1 MYTEFY
7 KDRPYIENEYQE
19 AEWNTQSG
27 LSPEEIEKQ
36 IRAFAI
42 QNHGKMHQA
51 LITAHA
57 YKIMLENAQLGLN
70 PHSMFPD
77 KIRHG
82 GKYERD
88 ASPSVLE
95 MYMRE
100 HYENTFL
107 RRCPAAWAQRRL
119 LISTGL
125 AAPDTDVWH
134 VVYDW
139 NDVIKLGARGLL
151 ERIKREKAK
160 KTTAYRQTEQQ
171 MTEEE
176 TMLTKEQEIF
186 YDAEIMAFEALITY
200 MERLLAESDRLGLTY
215 YSDAL
220 RVLLHEPPK
229 TLYQVLCLSH
239 IMLNVIEIGRERC
252 RTYGPVDEMYAPF
265 YANDKANGILTKES
279 ATEMFR
285 YFWQKV
291 AAEKRYADQP
301 ICIGKAWKSD
311 DCEAAELIEVMLDAY
326 TELEIHNPKIHV
338 RCAKNMSDKLLA
350 RLCEMIRKGSSSMVL
365 VNDEVVFAGY
375 EKIGIPREIANGYV
389 PIGCYESTVM
399 GLEDSRICASWIN
412 LVKACEY
419 TITGGRDLLGKLYI
433 GQHTEEPKTWE
444 EFLATY
450 YSYLKEHIDT
460 VINCVD
466 VQAEHAYEANPSPY
480 YSGSIRSC
488 VERGKD
494 VFDCGMVYRN
504 QSLKAFAIATA
515 VDSLLA
521 VKHFVYERGA
531 VTLSEL
537 RTILENNWQG
547 AELLRAEIMKDP
559 VKYGN
564 NIPEADDLAHDIFKF
579 CAENIIGR
587 PTSTGGVYRLG
598 CDSVNMAEGYGSRTG
613 ASADGRLARE
623 PLSKNMRPVNGMEK
637 NGVTAFIQSV
647 CKLDNTDFV
656 DGAPLDFV
664 VHPSAVE
671 GEEGLEAMKALIRVF
686 FAGGGFG
693 IQGNIINL
701 DTLLDAKAH
710 PEKYKTLQVRVCGWN
725 EYFVNMHEKVQ
736 NDFIKR
742 TMGIEQ

>member
-19 AEWNTQSG
+19 GGWNEESG
-27 LSPEEIEKQ
+27 LAPAEIEKK
-36 IRAFAI
+36 IRTFALE
-42 QNHGKMHQA
+42 NHGKMPQA
-51 LITAHA
+51 LITANA

-77 KIRHG
+77 KLRHG
-82 GKYERD
+82 GRYDRD

-95 MYMRE
+95 LYMRE
-100 HYENTFL
+100 HYENTFV
-107 RRCPAAWAQRRL
+107 RRCPAAWTQRRL
-119 LISTGL
+119 FLYTGF
-125 AAPDTDVWH
+125 AVPETDVWH
-134 VVYDW
+134 IIVDW
-139 NDVIKLGARGLL
+139 KDVIKLGAPGLL
-151 ERIKREKAK
+151 ARIKREKQK
-160 KTTAYRQTEQQ
+160 KMGESRHTEAQTKVEDGTITPEQVV
-171 MTEEE
+171 
-176 TMLTKEQEIF
+176 F
-186 YDAEIMAFEALITY
+186 YDATIMAYEALITY

-215 YSDAL
+215 YSEAL
-220 RVLLHEPPK
+220 RELLVGPPK

-239 IMLNVIEIGRERC
+239 IVLNVVELGRERC
-252 RTYGPVDEMYAPF
+252 RTYGPIDEMYAPF
-265 YANDKANGILTKES
+265 YENDKANGILTKES

-291 AAEKRYADQP
+291 TAEKRYADQP

-311 DCEAAELIEVMLDAY
+311 DCVAAELIEAMLDAY

-338 RCAKNMSDKLLA
+338 RCSKDMSDRFLT
-350 RLCEMIRKGSSSMVL
+350 RLCSMIRKGSSSMVL
-365 VNDEVVFAGY
+365 INDEVVFAGY
-375 EKIGIPREIANGYV
+375 EKIGIPRDIADGYV

-419 TITGGRDLLGKLYI
+419 AITGGKDLLAKLYI
-433 GQHTEEPKTWE
+433 GQRTPEPKTWE

-450 YSYLKEHIDT
+450 YSYLKEHIDI

-466 VQAEHAYEANPSPY
+466 VQAEFAYEANPSPF
-480 YSGSIRSC
+480 YSGTIRSC

-494 VFDCGMVYRN
+494 VFDGGMVYRN
-504 QSLKAFAIATA
+504 QSIKCFAIATA
-515 VDSLLA
+515 VDALLA
-521 VKHFVYERGA
+521 VKKFVYERGA

-537 RTILENNWQG
+537 RAILENNWKG

-564 NIPEADDLAHDIFKF
+564 NIAEADELAHDIFKF
-579 CAENIIGR
+579 CADNIIGR

-598 CDSVNMAEGYGSRTG
+598 CDSVNMAEGYGSRSG
-613 ASADGRLARE
+613 ASADGRLARD

-671 GEEGLEAMKALIRVF
+671 GEEGLEAMKALVRVF

-701 DTLLDAKAH
+701 ETLLDAKAH